1 MQGPT
6 TDGTALSNT
15 VTGVLAYN
23 QLKPVTETGLPTSKS
38 TIIDSGSSVPI
49 TVKVKNTTNH
59 TGFFELQPTNNDISG
74 IALSTVEINKW
85 LPKKYYVIAGKIL
98 MFFTV
103 SGKRKLCIRLSLF
116 HVCLFSPITC
126 SKS

>member
-1 MQGPT
+1 MQIMKAFNGW
-6 TDGTALSNT
+6 
-15 VTGVLAYN
+15 VTG
-23 QLKPVTETGLPTSKS
+23 
-38 TIIDSGSSVPI
+38 
-49 TVKVKNTTNH
+49 
-59 TGFFELQPTNNDISG
+59 SG

-116 HVCLFSPITC
+116 HVCLFLQSPAP
-126 SKS
+126 KAN